1 MVVEPVVTA
10 KFTVPGTEGFWFHS
24 KVLNAKV
31 TPTTE
36 ITRTTAKTA
45 AAITSFLFNFSP
57 PDFFGLFDS
66 LLVRLGFGSKKIRSA

>member
-1 MVVEPVVTA
+1 
-10 KFTVPGTEGFWFHS
+10 
-24 KVLNAKV
+24 VLNAKV